1 MDHRERE
8 REFDQHWQPKL
19 WLTIG
24 VLILISAYLIAFV
37 IGNSDEASVNFI
49 FAEARTSLIWV
60 ILLSLLAGLVGGI
73 MLSQL
78 YRRRQALASQMGLT
92 HASPAQTSEASAE
105 TPSAIDDGA
114 S

>member
-1 MDHRERE
+1 VEQRE

-24 VLILISAYLIAFV
+24 GLILIAAYLIAFV

-73 MLSQL
+73 LLSQL
-78 YRRRQALASQMGLT
+78 YRRRQALGWT
-92 HASPAQTSEASAE
+92 HSSEPSAQTSDASTE
-105 TPSAIDDGA
+105 TPSEMEDGD

>member
-1 MDHRERE
+1 VEHRE

-24 VLILISAYLIAFV
+24 VLILIAAYLIAFV

-73 MLSQL
+73 LLSQL
-78 YRRRQALASQMGLT
+78 YRRRQALGLT
-92 HASPAQTSEASAE
+92 HTSEASSE
-105 TPSAIDDGA
+105 TPSAIEDGD

>member
-1 MDHRERE
+1 MDERE

-37 IGNSDEASVNFI
+37 IGNSDDASVNFI

-60 ILLSLLAGLVGGI
+60 ILLSLLAGLIAGVL
-73 MLSQL
+73 LSQL
-78 YRRRQALASQMGLT
+78 YRRRALLRDQVA
-92 HASPAQTSEASAE
+92 PTSEASTE

>member
-1 MDHRERE
+1 VEHRE

-24 VLILISAYLIAFV
+24 GLILIAAYLIAFV

-49 FAEARTSLIWV
+49 FVEATTSLIWV

-73 MLSQL
+73 LLSQL
-78 YRRRQALASQMGLT
+78 YRRRQALGLVET
-92 HASPAQTSEASAE
+92 SPAQTSEASSE
-105 TPSAIDDGA
+105 TPSSIDEGA

>member
-1 MDHRERE
+1 VDQRE

-24 VLILISAYLIAFV
+24 VLILIAAYLIAFV
-37 IGNSDEASVNFI
+37 IGNSDDASVNFI

-60 ILLSLLAGLVGGI
+60 ILLSLLAGLIGGI
-73 MLSQL
+73 LLSQL
-78 YRRRQALASQMGLT
+78 YRRRQALASQIGLG
-92 HASPAQTSEASAE
+92 HASEASSE
-105 TPSAIDDGA
+105 TPSAIDDDA

>member
-1 MDHRERE
+1 VDERE
-8 REFDQHWQPKL
+8 REFNQHWQPKL

-37 IGNSDEASVNFI
+37 IGNSDDASVNFI

-60 ILLSLLAGLVGGI
+60 ILLSLLAGLIGGI
-73 MLSQL
+73 LLSQL
-78 YRRRQALASQMGLT
+78 YRRRQALGSQIGLG
-92 HASPAQTSEASAE
+92 QTSEASSE

>member
-1 MDHRERE
+1 VDERE

-24 VLILISAYLIAFV
+24 VLILIAAYLIAFV
-37 IGNSDEASVNFI
+37 VGNSDDASVNFI

-60 ILLSLLAGLVGGI
+60 ILLSLLAGLIGGI
-73 MLSQL
+73 LLSQL
-78 YRRRQALASQMGLT
+78 YRRRQALGSQMGLG
-92 HASPAQTSEASAE
+92 QTTPVQSSEASTE

>member
-1 MDHRERE
+1 VDERE

-24 VLILISAYLIAFV
+24 MLILIAAYLIAFV
-37 IGNSDEASVNFI
+37 IGNSDDASVNFI

-60 ILLSLLAGLVGGI
+60 ILLSLLAGLIGGI
-73 MLSQL
+73 LLSQL
-78 YRRRQALASQMGLT
+78 YRRRQALGSQIGLG
-92 HASPAQTSEASAE
+92 HASADETSEARTE